1 MLQSM
6 ESQRVGH
13 ALVTKPQFIIK
24 TQRQICR
31 DENFSHSSVDGILQ
45 STILEWVAI
54 PFSRESSLP
63 RY

>member
-6 ESQRVGH
+6 QSQRVGH
-13 ALVTKPQFIIK
+13 DLATKPQFVIK

-31 DENFSHSSVDGILQ
+31 DENVSPSSVYGILQ

-54 PFSRESSLP
+54 PFSRESSPP
-63 RY
+63 RD